1 MPDIVLI
8 GCSRHNTQ
16 EASTTTT
23 KKNPNDP
30 CIGHEL

>member
-16 EASTTTT
+16 EASKKK